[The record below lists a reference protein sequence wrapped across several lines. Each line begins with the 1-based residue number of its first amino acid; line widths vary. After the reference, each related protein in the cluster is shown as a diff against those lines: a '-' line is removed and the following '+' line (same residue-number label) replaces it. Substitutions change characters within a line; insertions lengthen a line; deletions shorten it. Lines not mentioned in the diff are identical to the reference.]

1 MRLLNFLSKHI
12 IVLVLTPVFVV
23 TSGFGAAY
31 INVKDQLPRIP
42 DNLRYLNQQ
51 PPTEIYSHDGKLL
64 KVLGDRSHMILDL
77 MPHHFKK
84 AIVAVEDAA
93 FYEHHGIDPV
103 AILRAFVI
111 NLASGNSV
119 QGGST
124 ITQQLAKN
132 LFFSF
137 EKTYQRKLKELLM
150 AFQIESTFS
159 KPEILEAYANQVYF
173 GKGAYGI
180 NKASHVYYGK
190 NPKELTLLQ
199 SAVLAGIPKSPNK
212 LNPLNNREASLKRAR
227 FVLSRMVDEEFI
239 SEKEKTKALQS
250 ELNLREANNK
260 KNPDSYF
267 VDYVLSEMEEKY
279 EKEFIHFGGLK
290 IFTTLDSGM
299 QRAALDAAEKHT
311 RFLESR
317 MLKEEGQGP
326 LETAVVTVDNLSGAI
341 RVLLGGLDYSKS
353 QFNRAVSNNR
363 MPGSSF
369 KPFVYMSAFENLGY
383 HPGSI
388 FVDEPISMDIP
399 GTTPWAP
406 NNFNDEFKGPVILK
420 EALANSINVIAA
432 KLMYELSPKKVIQ
445 TARKFGISSPLNNN
459 YSLALGSSG
468 ISVLELASA
477 YSVIANLG
485 TYKEPFI
492 VFRVEDHGGNILYD
506 HFIEKSKRFSEQDV
520 FPLLDMMVSVVENGS
535 GRVIRRVGFDH
546 PAGGKTGTTNDF
558 KDSWFTGFTQK
569 YSTSVWVG
577 FDDNSPLIGPN
588 GKGLTGAHAAAP
600 IWGMYMKKIH
610 KEIEKQDFE
619 LPEDVR
625 YEQVNYHNGFFAPDK
640 SKDTMRVAL
649 HSGVALPVKPTKL
662 VEENIKSI
670 NINKTISPKRIE
682 KQTPKKKGE
691 TNKSDRPLVVASIP
705 EPKPSAEKL
714 ETQIWYMLNL
724 KKASFG
730 QSERVPQS
738 LLVSFLK
745 HTRELAVNGKN
756 RIQRARSVA
765 IDHLYQTL
773 GSLNKKT
780 KHGYSLDQLTTKSE
794 IAHLKTNSND

>member
-1 MRLLNFLSKHI
+1 MRLLKFMSKHI
-12 IVLVLTPVFVV
+12 MVLVLTPVFVV
-23 TSGFGAAY
+23 TSGFGAVY

-51 PPTEIYSHDGKLL
+51 PSTEIYSHDGKLL
-64 KVLGDRSHMILDL
+64 KVLGDRSYMTLDL

-111 NLASGNSV
+111 NLTSGNSV

-159 KPEILEAYANQVYF
+159 KSEILEAYANQVYF

-180 NKASHVYYGK
+180 NKASRVYYGK

-212 LNPLNNREASLKRAR
+212 LNPINNREASLKRAR

-600 IWGMYMKKIH
+600 IRGMYMI
-610 KEIEKQDFE
+610 
-619 LPEDVR
+619 
-625 YEQVNYHNGFFAPDK
+625 
-640 SKDTMRVAL
+640 
-649 HSGVALPVKPTKL
+649 
-662 VEENIKSI
+662 
-670 NINKTISPKRIE
+670 TI
-682 KQTPKKKGE
+682 
-691 TNKSDRPLVVASIP
+691 TN
-705 EPKPSAEKL
+705 
-714 ETQIWYMLNL
+714 
-724 KKASFG
+724 
-730 QSERVPQS
+730 
-738 LLVSFLK
+738 
-745 HTRELAVNGKN
+745 
-756 RIQRARSVA
+756 
-765 IDHLYQTL
+765 
-773 GSLNKKT
+773 
-780 KHGYSLDQLTTKSE
+780 
-794 IAHLKTNSND
+794 

>member
-1 MRLLNFLSKHI
+1 MRILNFLSKHI
-12 IVLVLTPVFVV
+12 IVLVLTPVFIL

-64 KVLGDRSHMILDL
+64 KVLGDRSYMTLDL

-103 AILRAFVI
+103 AILRAFVT

-317 MLKEEGQGP
+317 ILKEEGQEP
-326 LETAVVTVDNLSGAI
+326 LETAVVTVDNQSGAI

-369 KPFVYMSAFENLGY
+369 KPFVYMSAFENLG
-383 HPGSI
+383 
-388 FVDEPISMDIP
+388 
-399 GTTPWAP
+399 
-406 NNFNDEFKGPVILK
+406 
-420 EALANSINVIAA
+420 
-432 KLMYELSPKKVIQ
+432 
-445 TARKFGISSPLNNN
+445 
-459 YSLALGSSG
+459 
-468 ISVLELASA
+468 
-477 YSVIANLG
+477 
-485 TYKEPFI
+485 
-492 VFRVEDHGGNILYD
+492 
-506 HFIEKSKRFSEQDV
+506 
-520 FPLLDMMVSVVENGS
+520 
-535 GRVIRRVGFDH
+535 
-546 PAGGKTGTTNDF
+546 
-558 KDSWFTGFTQK
+558 
-569 YSTSVWVG
+569 
-577 FDDNSPLIGPN
+577 
-588 GKGLTGAHAAAP
+588 
-600 IWGMYMKKIH
+600 
-610 KEIEKQDFE
+610 
-619 LPEDVR
+619 
-625 YEQVNYHNGFFAPDK
+625 
-640 SKDTMRVAL
+640 
-649 HSGVALPVKPTKL
+649 
-662 VEENIKSI
+662 
-670 NINKTISPKRIE
+670 
-682 KQTPKKKGE
+682 
-691 TNKSDRPLVVASIP
+691 
-705 EPKPSAEKL
+705 
-714 ETQIWYMLNL
+714 
-724 KKASFG
+724 
-730 QSERVPQS
+730 
-738 LLVSFLK
+738 
-745 HTRELAVNGKN
+745 
-756 RIQRARSVA
+756 
-765 IDHLYQTL
+765 
-773 GSLNKKT
+773 
-780 KHGYSLDQLTTKSE
+780 
-794 IAHLKTNSND
+794 